1 MKAAGLT
8 PDVWA
13 YAAVIEAHRASGLA
27 AAAEAVYREMGN
39 DGVAPN
45 VACFNALLRVYN
57 VAGKLEV
64 RAIRFPW
71 LSALRKERESTIGY
85 MPLN

>member
-13 YAAVIEAHRASGLA
+13 YAAVIEAHRASGSA

-64 RAIRFPW
+64 RAVRF
-71 LSALRKERESTIGY
+71 ALFPRTAMIPCSRFRTKCEY
-85 MPLN
+85 